1 MVCGLIVASKG
12 WLTRGMAA
20 LTKVIMMVSKTF
32 KTGKSTRLTSTTDS
46 IE

>member
-20 LTKVIMMVSKTF
+20 LTKVIMMISKT
-32 KTGKSTRLTSTTDS
+32 SRL
-46 IE
+46 ENPQG